1 MVGPAAPRP
10 QRPGGSRSAGGRSPA
25 GGYGCPVPL
34 VAAAVCPHPPALVP
48 GVAPAFDAELAEL
61 HAACAAAVT
70 ALVAAAPAVVVV
82 GTGPATGWLPPP
94 YRGSFAPFGEPV
106 TVCLGP
112 PGTAGG
118 GVLPLALTVGTWLLS
133 LTPVDPSA
141 VRMLAVTADAAPEAC
156 ARLGAEVP
164 GGDLGAGAAGV
175 ATGSAAAVPDDRP
188 VALLA
193 MGDGTA
199 RRGEKAPGYADPR
212 AEAFD
217 ATVVRALAG
226 GDPRTLADLD
236 PVLAAELLVAGR
248 APWQVLAGAAL
259 AARPGGTWRADLR
272 YADAPYGVGYAVAS
286 WS

>member
-1 MVGPAAPRP
+1 
-10 QRPGGSRSAGGRSPA
+10 
-25 GGYGCPVPL
+25 
-34 VAAAVCPHPPALVP
+34 VP

-61 HAACAAAVT
+61 RAACAAAVT

-82 GTGPATGWLPPP
+82 GTGPATGWLAPP
-94 YRGSFAPFGEPV
+94 YRSSFAPFGEPV

-118 GVLPLALTVGTWLLS
+118 GLPLALTVGTWLLS
-133 LTPVDPSA
+133 IAPVDPSA

-156 ARLGAEVP
+156 ARLGAEVAA
-164 GGDLGAGAAGV
+164 GNLGAGAAGV
-175 ATGSAAAVPDDRP
+175 VTGSAGAGDVAAAPDDRA

-199 RRGEKAPGYADPR
+199 RRGEKAPGHADPR

-217 ATVVRALAG
+217 ATVARALAT
-226 GDPRTLADLD
+226 GDPRILAALD

>member
-1 MVGPAAPRP
+1 
-10 QRPGGSRSAGGRSPA
+10 
-25 GGYGCPVPL
+25 
-34 VAAAVCPHPPALVP
+34 
-48 GVAPAFDAELAEL
+48 
-61 HAACAAAVT
+61 
-70 ALVAAAPAVVVV
+70 
-82 GTGPATGWLPPP
+82 
-94 YRGSFAPFGEPV
+94 
-106 TVCLGP
+106 
-112 PGTAGG
+112 
-118 GVLPLALTVGTWLLS
+118 VLPLALTVGTWLLS

-248 APWQVLAGAAL
+248 APWQVLAGAVL